1 MDRPGLGRVS
11 DGQTG
16 KMANEAEQVAMGSPE
31 AGAQASLWSRAV
43 VTGDWLSWD
52 RIGFACLCSAIG
64 FTLGLLWMLV
74 LPNSFGAPNGTLLMD
89 YLSFWLAGGQAL
101 NGTPEVAYSP
111 AAFSAL
117 QQQVTGSDT
126 VFGFFYPPTFQ
137 MLQMSF
143 ALLPYKIAF
152 AAFIGITTGLLCLAC
167 RLIAGNWLLA
177 ACLILIPACANNA
190 FHGQNAALTAALYGF
205 FLVGIERRQMVW
217 AGVALG
223 LLTIKPQ
230 LGILIPL
237 ALIASLNW
245 RTFLSA
251 SATTLVFAALSVAVL
266 GFGVWQAFWVQAPVA
281 SAMMEL
287 GGVEWVKMISVYGA
301 GRVLGLGHLPAMMFQ
316 TVFALAAAACVWRVW
331 RRTEA
336 MAVRAPVLVGGTL
349 LVTPFALSYD
359 LTLIIIPCA
368 FLIRE
373 GLRNGFLPY
382 EKIALF
388 IVIALSASTSP
399 FAIWLGLPIAPV
411 LPVMLVWLG
420 LRRLQS
426 VATGA
431 ERNRLDGA
439 VAGSL

>member
-1 MDRPGLGRVS
+1 
-11 DGQTG
+11 
-16 KMANEAEQVAMGSPE
+16 MANQVKQAANGSQ
-31 AGAQASLWSRAV
+31 AGVDKASLWSRGV

-74 LPNSFGAPNGTLLMD
+74 VPNTYGAPNGTLLMD
-89 YLSFWLAGGQAL
+89 YLSFWMAGGQAL

-117 QQQVTGSDT
+117 QQQYTGTDT

-137 MLQMSF
+137 MLQMPF

-152 AAFIGITTGLLCLAC
+152 AVFIGITTGLLCLAC

-177 ACLILIPACANNA
+177 ACLILVPACANNA

-217 AGVALG
+217 AGIALG

-230 LGILIPL
+230 LGILVPL
-237 ALIASLNW
+237 ALVASFNW

-251 SATTLVFAALSVAVL
+251 SVSTLVFAALGVAVL
-266 GFGVWQAFWVQAPVA
+266 GFGTWQAFWIQAPVA

-301 GRVLGLGHLPAMMFQ
+301 GRVLGLGHLPAMMVQ
-316 TVFALAAAACVWRVW
+316 AVFAIAAAVCVWRVW
-331 RRTEA
+331 RRTDA
-336 MAVRAPVLVGGTL
+336 MSVRAPVLVGGTL

-388 IVIALSASTSP
+388 IIIGLSASTSP
-399 FAIWLGLPIAPV
+399 FAIWLGMPIAPV

-420 LRRLQS
+420 LRRLQLH
-426 VATGA
+426 AA
-431 ERNRLDGA
+431 HPEREHLDGA
-439 VAGSL
+439 VAGSV

>member
-1 MDRPGLGRVS
+1 MATEMKQSAQVSPG
-11 DGQTG
+11 
-16 KMANEAEQVAMGSPE
+16 KAH
-31 AGAQASLWSRAV
+31 QASLWSRGA

-64 FTLGLLWMLV
+64 FALGLMWMLV
-74 LPNSFGAPNGTLLMD
+74 MPNTYGAPNGTLLMD

-101 NGTPEVAYSP
+101 TGTPDVAYNP

-117 QQQVTGSDT
+117 QQQFTGSDT

-137 MLQMSF
+137 MLQMPF

-152 AAFIGITTGLLCLAC
+152 AVFIGLTTGLLCLAC

-205 FLVGIERRQMVW
+205 VLVGIERRQLIW

-230 LGILIPL
+230 LGILIPV
-237 ALIASLNW
+237 ALVASLNW

-251 SATTLVFAALSVAVL
+251 SVTTLAFAAFSAAVL
-266 GFGVWQAFWVQAPVA
+266 GVGVWQAFWVQAPVA

-287 GGVEWVKMISVYGA
+287 GGVEWGKMISVYGA
-301 GRVLGLGHLPAMMFQ
+301 GRVLGLAHLPAMAVQ
-316 TVFALAAAACVWRVW
+316 AVVALGAAACVWRVW
-331 RRTEA
+331 RRTDV
-336 MAVRAPVLVGGTL
+336 MAVRAPVLVGGAL

-382 EKIALF
+382 EKVALF
-388 IVIALSASTSP
+388 VVIGLSASTSP

-420 LRRLQS
+420 LRRLQTA
-426 VATGA
+426 VVDPERGRLNGA
-431 ERNRLDGA
+431 I
-439 VAGSL
+439 AGSA

>member
-1 MDRPGLGRVS
+1 
-11 DGQTG
+11 
-16 KMANEAEQVAMGSPE
+16 MANQVKQAANGSQ
-31 AGAQASLWSRAV
+31 ASVDKASLWSRGV

-74 LPNSFGAPNGTLLMD
+74 VPNTYGAPNGTLLMD
-89 YLSFWLAGGQAL
+89 YLSFWMAGGQAL

-117 QQQVTGSDT
+117 QQQYTGTDT

-137 MLQMSF
+137 MLQMPF

-152 AAFIGITTGLLCLAC
+152 AVFIGITTGLLCLAC

-177 ACLILIPACANNA
+177 ACLILVPACANNA

-217 AGVALG
+217 AGIALG

-230 LGILIPL
+230 LGILVPL
-237 ALIASLNW
+237 ALVASFNW

-251 SATTLVFAALSVAVL
+251 SVSTLVFAALGVAVL
-266 GFGVWQAFWVQAPVA
+266 GFGTWQAFWIQAPVA

-301 GRVLGLGHLPAMMFQ
+301 GRMLGLGHLPAMMVQ
-316 TVFALAAAACVWRVW
+316 AVFSLAAAVCVWRVW
-331 RRTEA
+331 RRTDA
-336 MAVRAPVLVGGTL
+336 MSVRAPVLVGGTL

-388 IVIALSASTSP
+388 IIIGLSASTSP
-399 FAIWLGLPIAPV
+399 FAIWLGMPIAPV

-420 LRRLQS
+420 LRRLQLH
-426 VATGA
+426 AAHPGR
-431 ERNRLDGA
+431 EHLDGA
-439 VAGSL
+439 VAGSV